1 MFAVRPQNFAA
12 LTYISAG
19 IPELGI
25 VPMDPLNIPRL
36 EYREGNQNFKMKQ
49 VLSNV
54 TIYGIADNKLL
65 DVRSVACDTVLCDVR
80 LLF

>member
-1 MFAVRPQNFAA
+1 
-12 LTYISAG
+12 
-19 IPELGI
+19 
-25 VPMDPLNIPRL
+25 
-36 EYREGNQNFKMKQ
+36 